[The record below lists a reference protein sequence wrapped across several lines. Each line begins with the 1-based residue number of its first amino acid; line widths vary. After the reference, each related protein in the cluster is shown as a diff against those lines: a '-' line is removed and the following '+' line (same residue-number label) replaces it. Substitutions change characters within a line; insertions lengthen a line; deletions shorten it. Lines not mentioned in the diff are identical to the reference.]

1 MNTINTTPSRYL
13 RTLTACA
20 ILGTLTSISGVSIAD
35 DAATPQQ
42 VVVNFGDLDLSH
54 SAGVAQLYAR
64 LKEGAEAVCDTYTD
78 GGSGG
83 PLPLQRIYK
92 LCWQTALAAAVA
104 KVNEPALSALFTSK
118 QAMPA
123 PVLMAAAKAR

>member
-1 MNTINTTPSRYL
+1 MNTTPSRYL
-13 RTLTACA
+13 RTLTAGA

-35 DAATPQQ
+35 DATTPRQ
-42 VVVNFGDLDLSH
+42 VVVHFVDLDLSR
-54 SAGVAQLYAR
+54 SAGVVQLYAR
-64 LKEGAEAVCDTYTD
+64 LKEAAETVCDAYTD
-78 GGSGG
+78 GGGGG

-104 KVNEPALSALFTSK
+104 KVNAPALSAVFASK

-123 PVLMAAAKAR
+123 PVLVAAAKAR

>member
-1 MNTINTTPSRYL
+1 MNTLNTAPSRYL
-13 RTLTACA
+13 RTLTASA

-35 DAATPQQ
+35 DAATPKQ
-42 VVVNFGDLDLSH
+42 VVVNFSDLDLSR

-64 LKEGAEAVCDTYTD
+64 MKEGAEAVCDRYTD
-78 GGSGG
+78 GSSGG

-92 LCWQTALAAAVA
+92 LCWQSALAAAVA
-104 KVNEPALSALFTSK
+104 KVNEPALSALFASQ

-123 PVLMAAAKAR
+123 PVLMAAVKAR